1 MLATINPCLQ
11 ANVEVV
17 RNAQR
22 ALGLTPDGKYGND
35 TMSAARRLG
44 VSVPAACSPAPM
56 WWGAKGVPAPPG
68 PPAPTPGPTPGPSPA
83 PGPIVQTEKKISTGA
98 IVAGAIGVAALVGL
112 TVVALSGKKKHH
124 RRTRKGAHRPKRK
137 SHGHH
142 HKPHHKAHRK
152 SKRRSR

>member
-1 MLATINPCLQ
+1 MLATINPCQQ

-22 ALGLTPDGKYGND
+22 AMGLTPDGKYGND
-35 TMSAARRLG
+35 TMNAARRLG
-44 VSVPAACSPAPM
+44 VSVPAACSPAPL
-56 WWGAKGVPAPPG
+56 WWGTKGVPAPPG
-68 PPAPTPGPTPGPSPA
+68 PPAPAPGPMPDPT

-112 TVVALSGKKKHH
+112 AAVALSGGKKHH
-124 RRTRKGAHRPKRK
+124 RRARKGAHKPKRK

-142 HKPHHKAHRK
+142 PKPHHK
-152 SKRRSR
+152 SKRRRK